1 MLIACRYHA
10 IVFAMQLGKP
20 LIAINYDDKVQR
32 LLVES
37 GLSNFCLELDQS
49 DLLRE
54 KIKYLQAHELE
65 VKNKV
70 NSYAQAQIKLA
81 QIMLDKLNNQIK
93 KTPLIEHPRTVIK
106 RRIKKILHL
115 T

>member
-20 LIAINYDDKVQR
+20 SIAINYDDKVQR